1 MNRTVKILTAGLAVA
16 ALSVGGAAIA
26 TADAGTLESEES
38 TSLTFSR
45 EEEKL
50 ARDLYT
56 AFGEKYDSVVWDR
69 IAASEQR
76 HFDAVGRLLDQFD
89 VADPS
94 EDNKAGVYDN
104 GDVQALYDRWLAQG
118 EKSEADAFKAA
129 IELEERDIADLRAQ
143 LDAVDDEAIEQVYQS
158 LLRGSERHL
167 AAFTAAANGETLEGQ
182 PPAWAGQRRG
192 GDGTGPAG
200 AMCDGTG
207 QNAPDGASMNG
218 TGGPGQRLRDGSG
231 NDDAPRRGMNR

>member
-26 TADAGTLESEES
+26 NADAGTLESQES

-76 HFDAVGRLLDQFD
+76 HFDAVGRLLEQYELG
-89 VADPS
+89 DPS
-94 EDNKAGVYDN
+94 EGKDAGEF
-104 GDVQALYDRWLAQG
+104 GDATLQRLYNDWLKDG
-118 EKSEADAFKAA
+118 STEDDAFQAA
-129 IELEERDIADLRAQ
+129 IELETRDIADLKEQ
-143 LDAVDDEAIEQVYQS
+143 LEAVDDEAIEQVYQS

-207 QNAPDGASMNG
+207 QNAPDGAPMNG

-231 NDDAPRRGMNR
+231 NEDAPRRGMNR

>member
-76 HFDAVGRLLDQFD
+76 HFDAVGRLLEQYELS
-89 VADPS
+89 DPT
-94 EDNKAGVYDN
+94 DGKDAGEFVDATLQ
-104 GDVQALYDRWLAQG
+104 GLYDDWLTVG
-118 EKSEADAFKAA
+118 STEDAAFQAA
-129 IELEERDIADLRAQ
+129 IELETRDIADLKAQ

-207 QNAPDGASMNG
+207 QNAPDGAPMNG

-231 NDDAPRRGMNR
+231 NEDAPWRGMNR

>member
-76 HFDAVGRLLDQFD
+76 HFDAVGRLLEQYELS
-89 VADPS
+89 DPT
-94 EDNKAGVYDN
+94 EGKDAG
-104 GDVQALYDRWLAQG
+104 
-118 EKSEADAFKAA
+118 EFADATIQGLYADWLKDGSTEDAAFQAA
-129 IELEERDIADLRAQ
+129 IELETRDIADLKAQ

-207 QNAPDGASMNG
+207 QNAPDGAPMNG

-231 NDDAPRRGMNR
+231 NEDAPRRGMNR

>member
-26 TADAGTLESEES
+26 NADAGTLESEES

-76 HFDAVGRLLDQFD
+76 HFDAVGRLLEQYELS
-89 VADPS
+89 DPT
-94 EDNKAGVYDN
+94 EGKDAGEF
-104 GDVQALYDRWLAQG
+104 GDATLQGLYDDWLTVG
-118 EKSEADAFKAA
+118 STEDAAFQAA
-129 IELEERDIADLRAQ
+129 IELETADIADLEEQ
-143 LDAVDDEAIEQVYQS
+143 LEAVDDEAIEQVYQS

-207 QNAPDGASMNG
+207 QNAPDGAPMNG

-231 NDDAPRRGMNR
+231 NEDAPRRGMNR

>member
-76 HFDAVGRLLDQFD
+76 HFDAVGRLLEQYKLS
-89 VADPS
+89 DPS
-94 EDNKAGVYDN
+94 EGKDAGECRPRPRA
-104 GDVQALYDRWLAQG
+104 GAAQG
-118 EKSEADAFKAA
+118 RSGKQQHGAQRTGLAGGMQATVG
-129 IELEERDIADLRAQ
+129 IRQTPHTQRA
-143 LDAVDDEAIEQVYQS
+143 EQ
-158 LLRGSERHL
+158 
-167 AAFTAAANGETLEGQ
+167 
-182 PPAWAGQRRG
+182 
-192 GDGTGPAG
+192 
-200 AMCDGTG
+200 
-207 QNAPDGASMNG
+207 
-218 TGGPGQRLRDGSG
+218 
-231 NDDAPRRGMNR
+231 